1 MDIKTKYNIGD
12 TVVVNGAF
20 NTVSTVVNIMTSTF
34 KNEDGVVITNRIYTF
49 ANGDFVVSDD

>member
-12 TVVVNGAF
+12 TVVVNEAF